1 MEKRTGVVTFAG
13 GPITLVGPEVKVGQQ
28 APDFTVLSNDLQPKT
43 LKDFEGKVKVI
54 SVVPSLDTG
63 VCDAQTRWFNQDAT
77 ALSDDVV
84 VLTISMDLPFA
95 QKRWCGAAGVD
106 KVVTLSDHKDASFGE
121 NYGFL
126 IEELRLLTRG
136 VVVINKEDK
145 VTYVEYVPEVT
156 QAVNFDAALEAI
168 KADISFLEILLIIL
182 WCNRKKTVRCTVF
195 FYVV

>member
-1 MEKRTGVVTFAG
+1 MVTFLG
-13 GPITLVGPEVKVGQQ
+13 NPVSFTGKQLQVGDKALDFSLTTTDLSKKSLADFDGKKKV
-28 APDFTVLSNDLQPKT
+28 L
-43 LKDFEGKVKVI
+43 
-54 SVVPSLDTG
+54 SVVPSIDTG
-63 VCDAQTRWFNQDAT
+63 ICSTQTRRFNEELAGLDNT
-77 ALSDDVV
+77 V
-84 VLTISMDLPFA
+84 VLTVSMDLPFA

-136 VVVINKEDK
+136 VVVINKDNK

-168 KADISFLEILLIIL
+168 KADI
-182 WCNRKKTVRCTVF
+182 
-195 FYVV
+195 

>member
-13 GPITLVGPEVKVGQQ
+13 NPIALLGKEVKVGDK
-28 APDFTVLSNDLQPKT
+28 APAFTLLDNGLGEKT
-43 LKDFEGKVKVI
+43 LADYAGKVKVI

-63 VCDAQTRWFNQDAT
+63 VCDAQTRWFNQNVSK
-77 ALSDDVV
+77 LGENVV
-84 VLTISMDLPFA
+84 VLTVSVDLPFA

-106 KVVTLSDHKDASFGE
+106 KVITLSDHKDASFGE

-136 VVVINKEDK
+136 VVVINKDNK

-168 KADISFLEILLIIL
+168 KADI
-182 WCNRKKTVRCTVF
+182 
-195 FYVV
+195 

>member
-1 MEKRTGVVTFAG
+1 MLFR
-13 GPITLVGPEVKVGQQ
+13 
-28 APDFTVLSNDLQPKT
+28 S
-43 LKDFEGKVKVI
+43 
-54 SVVPSLDTG
+54 
-63 VCDAQTRWFNQDAT
+63 
-77 ALSDDVV
+77 

-106 KVVTLSDHKDASFGE
+106 KVVTLSDHRDASFGE

-136 VVVINKEDK
+136 VVVIDKDNK

-168 KADISFLEILLIIL
+168 KADI
-182 WCNRKKTVRCTVF
+182 
-195 FYVV
+195 